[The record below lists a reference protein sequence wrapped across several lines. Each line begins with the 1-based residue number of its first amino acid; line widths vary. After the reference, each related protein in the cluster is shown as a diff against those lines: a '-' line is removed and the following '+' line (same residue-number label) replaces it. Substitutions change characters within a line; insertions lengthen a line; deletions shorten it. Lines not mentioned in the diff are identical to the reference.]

1 MSTTYQQRIN
11 YSLLVVLIVL
21 LTTCEQP
28 QERKLP
34 YYNTSDFTPHFDK
47 EVSDNFHRIRP
58 FKLTAHTGQAFTEKN
73 MDGKI
78 CVANFFF
85 TTCPGIC
92 PRMTINMKV
101 LQDTFLLDKNIQ
113 LISHSVTP
121 DKDSVAR
128 LQAFAKSKKVDARKW
143 LLLTGSK
150 EEIYNLGRKFYFV
163 EEDLGEKRDTDVFL
177 HTENF
182 VLTDKKRR
190 IRGIYNGLNISSV
203 QNLIADIRALEKE

>member
-1 MSTTYQQRIN
+1 MSITFLYRIS
-11 YSLLVVLIVL
+11 YSLLGVFTVILVA
-21 LTTCEQP
+21 CEQP
-28 QERKLP
+28 QGRKLP

-47 EVSDNFHRIRP
+47 EVPDNFHHIRP
-58 FKLTAHTGQAFTEKN
+58 FNLTAHTGQAFTEKN

-92 PRMTINMKV
+92 PRMTTNMKV
-101 LQDTFLLDKNIQ
+101 LQDTFLVDKNIQ

-121 DKDSVAR
+121 DKDNVAR
-128 LQAFAKSKKVDARKW
+128 LQAFAKSKKVDATKW
-143 LLLTGSK
+143 LLLTGRK
-150 EEIYNLGRKFYFV
+150 DEIYNLGRKFYFV
-163 EEDLGEKRDTDVFL
+163 EEDLGEKREDDIFL

-182 VLTDKKRR
+182 VLTDKKRH
-190 IRGIYNGLNISSV
+190 IRGIYNGLNRSAM